1 MYMFKSC
8 SDYIVTKISFGNV
21 KCVAV
26 RKKKSDEI
34 SMIINVFL
42 SLSFASDFEE
52 RVKIR

>member
-8 SDYIVTKISFGNV
+8 SDHIVTKKSFGNV
-21 KCVAV
+21 KCVAA
-26 RKKKSDEI
+26 RTRISDEI

-52 RVKIR
+52 